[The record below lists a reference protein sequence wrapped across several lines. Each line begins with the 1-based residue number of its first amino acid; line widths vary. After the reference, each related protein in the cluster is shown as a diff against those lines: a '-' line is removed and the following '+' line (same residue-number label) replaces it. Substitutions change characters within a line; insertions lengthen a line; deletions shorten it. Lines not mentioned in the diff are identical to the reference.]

1 MIFWFY
7 FLEDFILSV
16 FIFILLLTKISVH
29 RCQRR
34 GQIGGLPIFIA
45 CLSLLN
51 GLFSISRFAFLF
63 PGLNDKVNMN
73 FFKVAYFSENI
84 CFFGATLLFS
94 TVFFEAVADIDNL
107 LSANELKQTD

>member
-1 MIFWFY
+1 MINGY
-7 FLEDFILSV
+7 STKGIQV
-16 FIFILLLTKISVH
+16 FIFILLITKIGVLK
-29 RCQRR
+29 CQRR

-45 CLSLLN
+45 WLSLFN

-63 PGLNDKVNMN
+63 PGLNDKINMSL
-73 FFKVAYFSENI
+73 FKVAYFSENI

-107 LSANELKQTD
+107 LSANELE